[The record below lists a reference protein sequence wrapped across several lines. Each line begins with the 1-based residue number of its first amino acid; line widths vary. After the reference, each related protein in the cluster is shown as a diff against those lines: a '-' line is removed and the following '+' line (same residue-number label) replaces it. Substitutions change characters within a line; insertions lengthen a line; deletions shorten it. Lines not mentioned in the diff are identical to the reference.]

1 MPIECK
7 LAGSHT
13 SFKWSPPNLDSG
25 PFSLSQ
31 KNRESLTLGDNS
43 LGSRENEYN
52 GKGSTIMRGLLLQKI
67 NNQAEYDVIQ
77 FDKSSVLDS
86 LNWNFLP

>member
-25 PFSLSQ
+25 PLSLSQ
-31 KNRESLTLGDNS
+31 LVWILEVDNS
-43 LGSRENEYN
+43 LDRENGYN
-52 GKGSTIMRGLLLQKI
+52 GKGSTIIRGLLLQKI
-67 NNQAEYDVIQ
+67 NNQAEHDVIQ